1 MLNENK
7 IQSKFL
13 WKIEAQHLLFRVG
26 EKMFIVFFFC
36 GLKTVCWY
44 NIYYACILNCI
55 KLLCAGKLKLSLHS
69 MQIWFWDA
77 MYRENSLHLS
87 LSTST
92 TIILSWAIW
101 NKENHGKKA
110 LHKIFP
116 SQEKWRDF
124 WSRQLEIGQCT
135 LAHAVTTW

>member
-13 WKIEAQHLLFRVG
+13 WKFEAQHLLFALM
-26 EKMFIVFFFC
+26 KKCSLFFFFC

-44 NIYYACILNCI
+44 NIYYAYILNCI
-55 KLLCAGKLKLSLHS
+55 KLLCAGKLKLSLYS

-77 MYRENSLHLS
+77 MYRENSLHLL

-110 LHKIFP
+110 LHKMFP